1 MLRKQ
6 NNKPLS
12 FRAIDSMK
20 TVSKDLSDVG
30 ENRGLRVSCGAAGTK
45 SFYYRYKSPLTGK
58 LLQMKLGTFPVMS
71 LSKARQKLE
80 LLKSIRKSGRCP
92 ATGPAQPA

>member
-20 TVSKDLSDVG
+20 SGSKDLSDAVNTEG
-30 ENRGLRVSCGAAGTK
+30 QGYLWG
-45 SFYYRYKSPLTGK
+45 Y
-58 LLQMKLGTFPVMS
+58 
-71 LSKARQKLE
+71 
-80 LLKSIRKSGRCP
+80 
-92 ATGPAQPA
+92 